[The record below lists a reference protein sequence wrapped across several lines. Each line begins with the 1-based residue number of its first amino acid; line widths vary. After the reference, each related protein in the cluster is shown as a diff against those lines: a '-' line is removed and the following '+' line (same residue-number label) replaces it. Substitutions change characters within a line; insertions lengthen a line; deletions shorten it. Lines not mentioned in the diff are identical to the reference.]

1 MRLSQIL
8 TLALLVVS
16 VPAWASVKS
25 YFNNNLSSQYTEPY
39 RNITRAGDN
48 LEQVILTEISK
59 AKKSIYLAVQELRLP
74 LVAKALIEK
83 KNQGVDVRVIL
94 EHDYNFTVLSQR
106 DVGEDE
112 YEATK
117 LHELWAF
124 IDVNRDGKISK
135 DELENRDAVYMLTAA
150 RIPMMD
156 DTFDNS
162 KGSGLMHHKFMVVDG
177 KSTIVSTANFTM
189 SCIHGD
195 TLAPNSRGNANS
207 MVQVESTAFAKVFTE
222 EFSQMWG
229 NGKRGNFGHNKTYRG
244 PQVVTVRGTK
254 ITIQFSPTSA
264 RYNWE
269 ESTNGL
275 IALHLSQAKKTVQS
289 ALFVFSDQKI
299 SNVLQKRNDA
309 GVKMGFIIEPK
320 FAFRDYSEL
329 LDMLGVS
336 MLNQKCAYQADNNPW
351 KNPIKEGGMP
361 NLPRGDVL
369 HHKFAVVDN
378 EKVIMGSQNWSA
390 SANYINDETAIVI
403 EHKGIAESFTRE
415 YARLKRITV
424 FGIPYRVS
432 EQIRTLEA
440 ACADR
445 GLYF

>member
-1 MRLSQIL
+1 
-8 TLALLVVS
+8 
-16 VPAWASVKS
+16 
-25 YFNNNLSSQYTEPY
+25 
-39 RNITRAGDN
+39 
-48 LEQVILTEISK
+48 
-59 AKKSIYLAVQELRLP
+59 
-74 LVAKALIEK
+74 
-83 KNQGVDVRVIL
+83 
-94 EHDYNFTVLSQR
+94 
-106 DVGEDE
+106 
-112 YEATK
+112 
-117 LHELWAF
+117 
-124 IDVNRDGKISK
+124 
-135 DELENRDAVYMLTAA
+135 
-150 RIPMMD
+150 
-156 DTFDNS
+156 
-162 KGSGLMHHKFMVVDG
+162 MHHKFMVVDG

-195 TLAPNSRGNANS
+195 TLAPQSRGNANS
-207 MVQVESTAFAKVFTE
+207 MIHVDSAAFAKVFTE

-254 ITIQFSPTSA
+254 MTIQFSPTSA

-275 IALHLSQAKKTVQS
+275 IALHLSQAKKSVQS

-299 SNVLQKRNDA
+299 SNVLEKRHEA

-320 FAFRDYSEL
+320 FAYRDYSEL

-336 MLNQKCAYQADNNPW
+336 MLNQKCAYQPDNNPW
-351 KNPIKEGGMP
+351 KKPIQEGGMS

-369 HHKFAVVDN
+369 HHKFGVIDN
-378 EKVIMGSQNWSA
+378 EKVVMGSQNWSA

-415 YARLKRITV
+415 YNRLKRQTT
-424 FGIPYRVS
+424 FGIPFRVK

-440 ACADR
+440 ACSDR